1 MLFLLL
7 GISEEILFTVLSQ
20 AASAVVPE
28 FILLL
33 KRFTGNVSE
42 LDPGGVTTRFSLLI
56 IRGSLCMDGKQ
67 LQFCVAAIN
76 KDEETW
82 HMQTMMS
89 SHNSL

>member
-28 FILLL
+28 LILLL

-42 LDPGGVTTRFSLLI
+42 LDPWGVTTRFSLLL
-56 IRGSLCMDGKQ
+56 IRGSLCME
-67 LQFCVAAIN
+67 
-76 KDEETW
+76 DEDV
-82 HMQTMMS
+82 
-89 SHNSL
+89 